1 MIKLICKNTECA
13 YSYEVSEK
21 ELEEYGQYHQKCLIC
36 GSKLEVEKQSLQELV
51 KRGIE
56 EKVKDYIDKWLAELG
71 GDETLSLIQRNKHQA
86 CYRLYIE
93 ELRKRGFI
101 IKEED

>member
-51 KRGIE
+51 KQDLYERASAYLYEWGRRLGLEGMLEMIE
-56 EKVKDYIDKWLAELG
+56 
-71 GDETLSLIQRNKHQA
+71 RNKNQA
-86 CYRLYIE
+86 CYRIYKDILE
-93 ELRKRGFI
+93 KRG
-101 IKEED
+101 IKIK